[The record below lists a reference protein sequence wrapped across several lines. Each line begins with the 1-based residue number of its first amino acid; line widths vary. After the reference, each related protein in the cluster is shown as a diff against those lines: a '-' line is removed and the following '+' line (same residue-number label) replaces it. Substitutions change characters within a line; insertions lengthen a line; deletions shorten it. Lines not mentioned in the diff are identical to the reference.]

1 MFNVFSLFFLFIIYI
16 THIVPTAKEG
26 NMIFQLTDS
35 IVSASMEGTKW
46 LRNMFSLGQSVSDR
60 SSESLLGS
68 HLMLLI
74 LFFFLV
80 CVIIFSFSFFRK
92 YKNEVKESILPDP
105 NKPRFRKRDKV
116 MFFGRRILRKVKT
129 VLPPN
134 HRLITFRKSSSF

>member
-1 MFNVFSLFFLFIIYI
+1 M
-16 THIVPTAKEG
+16 IV
-26 NMIFQLTDS
+26 QLTES

-46 LRNMFSLGQSVSDR
+46 LMNILSMGQSLSDR

-68 HLMLLI
+68 HLMFII

-80 CVIIFSFSFFRK
+80 CVIIFSFAFFRK

-116 MFFGRRILRKVKT
+116 MFFGRKILRKVKT

-134 HRLITFRKSSSF
+134 HRSITIRKLNKVTTRNTNYSWQVEGKS